1 MRLAL
6 SAVAN
11 RSANSQFVA
20 EMATVAEQLRIAREE
35 QKLTI
40 HQIAEITNVR
50 ADHIRAIEQGNYD
63 VFSAPIYIR
72 GFVRSYCKI
81 LKLDAVQV
89 VADLNAELDQTE
101 KFSEPPP
108 LTDQPRTI
116 VDFLTL
122 QLSRVNWRKAL
133 IGILL
138 VTLAVIVYGLFQSW
152 RANRVSD
159 PLRGLKPGVYQP
171 SSDRSGNRVPLPP
184 PPPQR

>member
-1 MRLAL
+1 
-6 SAVAN
+6 
-11 RSANSQFVA
+11 
-20 EMATVAEQLRIAREE
+20 MASVAEQLRTAREA
-35 QKLTI
+35 QHLTI

-89 VADLNAELDQTE
+89 IAALNAELNLTE

-108 LTDQPRTI
+108 LSDEPRAV

-122 QLSRVNWRKAL
+122 QMSKINWRKAL
-133 IGILL
+133 IGLL
-138 VTLAVIVYGLFQSW
+138 VVVVALVVYGFIQMW
-152 RANRVSD
+152 RSNRNSD
-159 PLRGLKPGVYQP
+159 PLTGLKPGVYQP
-171 SSDRSGNRVPLPP
+171 APDRSSNRVPLPP
-184 PPPQR
+184 ARP

>member
-1 MRLAL
+1 M
-6 SAVAN
+6 
-11 RSANSQFVA
+11 A
-20 EMATVAEQLRIAREE
+20 EMASVAEQLRTAREA
-35 QKLTI
+35 QHLTVN
-40 HQIAEITNVR
+40 QIAEITNVR

-108 LTDQPRTI
+108 LTEQPRTI

-122 QLSRVNWRKAL
+122 QFSKINWRKAL
-133 IGILL
+133 IGLL
-138 VTLAVIVYGLFQSW
+138 IVVLALVAYGFFQMW
-152 RANRVSD
+152 RSNRKSD
-159 PLRGLKPGVYQP
+159 PLSDLQPGVYQP
-171 SSDRSGNRVPLPP
+171 APDRSGNRVPLPP